1 MQTLCPQCS
10 QKIAIDDAKVP
21 DRPFNVRCPKCQ
33 TVVKLP
39 GKAAPATGPAEVAPA
54 APPSPAPAAAPPPP
68 ASPEGEETRAQ
79 MMAQIR
85 REMTLAE
92 SRPGEVR
99 ALVALPDRSL
109 SAAITVVLTRQGYQV
124 DTLDDWEEGA
134 RLIEQGVFS
143 LVATSRM
150 AAAPGKGETLYQ
162 RINRMSPEGRRGI
175 FVVLIGDEFKTGDGT
190 QAWATLADLVIHSR
204 DAASADAVLRSTLG
218 ERTRLFQVYLDAR
231 RRHEASVN

>member
-33 TVVKLP
+33 SVVKLP
-39 GKAAPATGPAEVAPA
+39 GKGAPAAGPAE
-54 APPSPAPAAAPPPP
+54 APPPP
-68 ASPEGEETRAQ
+68 TPPAAVPSPAAAEGEETRAQ

-85 REMTLAE
+85 REISLSE
-92 SRPGEVR
+92 SRPGEMR

-134 RLIEQGVFS
+134 RLIEQGVFN
-143 LVATSRM
+143 LVTTSRL
-150 AAAPGKGETLYQ
+150 AAAAGKGETLYQ

-175 FVVLIGDEFKTGDGT
+175 FVVLLGDEFKTGDGT
-190 QAWATLADLVIHSR
+190 QAWAALADLVINSR
-204 DAASADAVLRSTLG
+204 DAASADAVLRSSLS
-218 ERTRLFQVYLDAR
+218 ERTRLFQVFLDAR
-231 RRHEASVN
+231 RRHEASAN

>member
-33 TVVKLP
+33 SVVKLP
-39 GKAAPATGPAEVAPA
+39 GKG
-54 APPSPAPAAAPPPP
+54 APAAAPAEATPAPPP
-68 ASPEGEETRAQ
+68 TPPAAVPSPAAAESEETRAQ

-85 REMTLAE
+85 REISLSE
-92 SRPGEVR
+92 SRPGEMR

-134 RLIEQGVFS
+134 RLIEQGVFN
-143 LVATSRM
+143 LVTTSRL
-150 AAAPGKGETLYQ
+150 AAAAGKGETLYQ

-175 FVVLIGDEFKTGDGT
+175 FVVLLGDEFKTGDGT
-190 QAWATLADLVIHSR
+190 QAWATLADLVINSR
-204 DAASADAVLRSTLG
+204 DAASADAVLRSTLN
-218 ERTRLFQVYLDAR
+218 ERFRLFQVYLDAR
-231 RRHEASVN
+231 RRHEASAN

>member
-10 QKIAIDDAKVP
+10 QKIVIDDAKVP

-33 TVVKLP
+33 SVVKLA
-39 GKAAPATGPAEVAPA
+39 GRSTPA
-54 APPSPAPAAAPPPP
+54 AALPVEAAPPPP
-68 ASPEGEETRAQ
+68 PPFVEPPPSPAAESEDTRAH

-85 REMTLAE
+85 REIALSE
-92 SRPGEVR
+92 SRPGEMR
-99 ALVALPDRSL
+99 ALVALPDRAL
-109 SAAITVVLTRQGYQV
+109 AAGITVVLTRQGYQV

-134 RLIEQGVFS
+134 RLIEQGVFN

-150 AAAPGKGETLYQ
+150 AAAVGKGETLYQ
-162 RINRMSPEGRRGI
+162 RINRLNPEGRRGL
-175 FVVLIGDEFKTGDGT
+175 FVVLLGDEFKTGDGT

-218 ERTRLFQVYLDAR
+218 ERSRLFQVYLDAR
-231 RRHEASVN
+231 RRHEATAN

>member
-33 TVVKLP
+33 SVVKLP
-39 GKAAPATGPAEVAPA
+39 GKG
-54 APPSPAPAAAPPPP
+54 APAAAPVEAPPP
-68 ASPEGEETRAQ
+68 PPPTPPAAVPSPAAAEGEETRAQ

-85 REMTLAE
+85 REISLSE
-92 SRPGEVR
+92 SRPGEMR

-134 RLIEQGVFS
+134 RLIEQGVFN
-143 LVATSRM
+143 LVTTSRL
-150 AAAPGKGETLYQ
+150 AAAAGKGETLYQ

-175 FVVLIGDEFKTGDGT
+175 FVILLGDEFKTGDGT
-190 QAWATLADLVIHSR
+190 QAFVTLADLVINSR
-204 DAASADAVLRSTLG
+204 DAATADGPLRNTVA
-218 ERTRLFQVYLDAR
+218 ERSRLWQAFLDAR
-231 RRHEASVN
+231 HRFEASAV